1 MISKSNLKES
11 SKTELYTKVA
21 GLAILVSLIPI
32 SLFVGLLALSP
43 AQTEINECDSLQEL
57 NTNLETGL
65 VQLENGTTI
74 SVEIADT
81 YEERGRGLMCR
92 SSLESNSGMI
102 FIFPEEQQLSFW
114 MKNTLI
120 PLDIIFINSEYE
132 VVSIHKNTTPLN
144 DQKTYQSNL
153 PAQYALELKAGASAE
168 NDLQIG
174 DTIIFINQ

>member
-1 MISKSNLKES
+1 MTSKNNLKENS
-11 SKTELYTKVA
+11 NSELYTKIA

-57 NTNLETGL
+57 NTDLETGQ
-65 VQLENGTTI
+65 VQLENGTII

-81 YEERGRGLMCR
+81 FEERGRGLMCR
-92 SSLESNSGMI
+92 SSLEGNSGMI

-120 PLDIIFINSEYE
+120 PLDIIFLNSEFE

-144 DQKTYQSNL
+144 DQKTYQSEL
-153 PAQYALELKAGASAE
+153 PAQYALELKAGSSTE
-168 NDLQIG
+168 NSLQIG
-174 DTIIFINQ
+174 DAVIFTN